1 MMHGIRENH
10 PLKRM
15 FSGLIEQA
23 FMTDLGVC
31 SPELTNYL
39 SNLLVSFV
47 HVDRLHAIRDAEGR
61 RLSQVG
67 AMLAALDDGPVPEVD
82 EHNRQIHRHI
92 GDYALFWA
100 GIYPERFSQLRRR
113 PTYRDHLID
122 YVAQGKRSYAIAS
135 DLTGDNCL
143 PPAWLLN
150 RLSQEFESCVH
161 GLHAVRRGWEERDP
175 ASWRERGE
183 LLY

>member
-1 MMHGIRENH
+1 MQAIREDH
-10 PLKRM
+10 PLKRL

-23 FMTDLGVC
+23 FMSDLGIC
-31 SPELTNYL
+31 SPELTDYL

-47 HVDRLHAIRDAEGR
+47 HVDRIDAIRDAEGR
-61 RLSQVG
+61 RLDQVG
-67 AMLAALDDGPVPEVD
+67 AMLAALDDGPVPQVE
-82 EHNRQIHRHI
+82 EHNRLVHRHI

-100 GIYPERFSQLRRR
+100 GVYPERFAQLRRR
-113 PTYRDHLID
+113 PTYRDHVLD

-135 DLTGDNCL
+135 DLTHEDCL

-150 RLSQEFESCVH
+150 RLSREFETCVH
-161 GLHAVRRGWEERDP
+161 GLQAVRHGWEQRDP
-175 ASWRERGE
+175 ASWHESHE